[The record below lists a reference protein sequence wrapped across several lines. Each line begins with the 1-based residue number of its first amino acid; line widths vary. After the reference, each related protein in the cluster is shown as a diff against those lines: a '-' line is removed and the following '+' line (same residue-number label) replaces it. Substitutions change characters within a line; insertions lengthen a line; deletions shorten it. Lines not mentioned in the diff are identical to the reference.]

1 MAEILSTGVELKVAK
16 TPAVPPAVPSY
27 TKILQITSIDGPGGT
42 TDSLEKTDYDS
53 AVKEFR
59 AGLHDPG
66 EASFEFNLD
75 PNDDEHVWLVERPAS
90 RQTYPWRIEIPTAP
104 KKTYIE
110 FDGFVT
116 AAPPSFGEPG
126 EIITASTSIK
136 ITGPI
141 VWSKEP

>member
-1 MAEILSTGVELKVAK
+1 MSEILTSGVVLKVDK
-16 TPAVPPAVPSY
+16 TGETPAVY
-27 TKILQITSIDGPGGT
+27 TKIAQITSIDGPGGS

-53 AVKEFR
+53 TVREFR

-75 PNDDEHVWLVERPAS
+75 PANLEHKWLMGRPES
-90 RQTYPWRIEIPTAP
+90 RETYGWRIEIPTEP
-104 KKTYIE
+104 KATYID

-126 EIITASTSIK
+126 EIVTASTSIK
-136 ITGPI
+136 ITGSI
-141 VWSKEP
+141 VWSEEE